1 MKFQGIYT
9 PLVTPYHDDF
19 TVNKDALAKTVDLLV
34 NAGVHGLIVAG
45 TTGEYYAQS
54 TDERLALMAQVN
66 EMLAG
71 RLPLIVG
78 TGAIRTEESVA
89 FAKAAKAVGADAI
102 FGRDTALC
110 LSHRPRNRTAS
121 DGN

>member
-19 TVNKDALAKTVDLLV
+19 TVNEDALAKTVDLLV

-78 TGAIRTEESVA
+78 TGAIGTEESVA
-89 FAKAAKAVGADAI
+89 FAKAA
-102 FGRDTALC
+102 RRLALMPFWPR
-110 LSHRPRNRTAS
+110 HRPVPILQAEKS
-121 DGN
+121 HCI